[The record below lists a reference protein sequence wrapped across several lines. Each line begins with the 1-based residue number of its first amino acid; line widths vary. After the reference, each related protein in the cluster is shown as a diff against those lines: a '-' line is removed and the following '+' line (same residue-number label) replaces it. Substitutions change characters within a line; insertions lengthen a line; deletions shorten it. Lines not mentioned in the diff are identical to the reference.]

1 MSPTP
6 ISTTQ
11 PRLGFSLYSLGIQ
24 PRVVFQAYH
33 TNLLFSR
40 ITMNLYMCGFTRSPH
55 KLVLFKDHNEPLHV
69 WFCKITTPTYCFQGS
84 QRTTLNP
91 WLRNYLS
98 QGRVWV
104 YEYTTQEQ
112 PLRWADKSRY
122 AQIQEIKGLKN
133 KRFEVPPF
141 RRDLRRWNFG
151 GDSLLD

>member
-1 MSPTP
+1 MKNHHRYAHANTKIYSGSVLPTP
-6 ISTTQ
+6 TSTTQ
-11 PRLGFSLYSLGIQ
+11 PRLGFPLYPLGIQ
-24 PRVVFQAYH
+24 PVWFY
-33 TNLLFSR
+33 
-40 ITMNLYMCGFTRSPH
+40 
-55 KLVLFKDHNEPLHV
+55 KLTTPTCCFHGSQRTLHV
-69 WFCKITTPTYCFQGS
+69 WFCKITTPTCCFQGS

-104 YEYTTQEQ
+104 YEFTNQEQ
-112 PLRWADKSRY
+112 PLRWADKTRY